1 MNGNGLGPWLSV
13 VSYSES
19 LISTAGA
26 VLIGQTARMIGLD
39 RALSKMLAPRW
50 AWWAIHDPGKI
61 VADRDRGR
69 AGRGLETEHPGQGS
83 EEEQPSGKLFGSHGF
98 AAYRQDLP
106 PRQPPTL
113 HRG

>member
-61 VADRDRGR
+61 VAIAIAVALGGDCAADIALVRIRRCRG
-69 AGRGLETEHPGQGS
+69 
-83 EEEQPSGKLFGSHGF
+83 
-98 AAYRQDLP
+98 
-106 PRQPPTL
+106 
-113 HRG
+113 

>member
-69 AGRGLETEHPGQGS
+69 AGRGLRGR
-83 EEEQPSGKLFGSHGF
+83 
-98 AAYRQDLP
+98 YRAVV
-106 PRQPPTL
+106 RIRRC
-113 HRG
+113 RG